1 MIKKYLKF
9 KNLNLN
15 NDQVDQLLKCQMTGQ
30 SPKSVILI
38 DYFD

>member
-1 MIKKYLKF
+1 VSLKTPSIYATI
-9 KNLNLN
+9 
-15 NDQVDQLLKCQMTGQ
+15 LKCQMTGQ

>member
-30 SPKSVILI
+30 SAKSVILI